1 MNSGPNEQALTPA
14 PIRSCSGSGQKTRAG
29 GRESQS
35 SSASRHSASGRRTG
49 RTCWTG
55 KEKKTRG
62 DGHVTKAVPM
72 AGVLVPPSRPR
83 LFHLRV
89 LIFFIYLCCLLHRTV
104 DWAAAAA
111 AGCLASF
118 GLDGVVVVS
127 CIEKGRPDLCLASL
141 PSPPCCG

>member
-1 MNSGPNEQALTPA
+1 M
-14 PIRSCSGSGQKTRAG
+14 
-29 GRESQS
+29 
-35 SSASRHSASGRRTG
+35 
-49 RTCWTG
+49 
-55 KEKKTRG
+55 
-62 DGHVTKAVPM
+62 TKAVPM

-89 LIFFIYLCCLLHRTV
+89 LFFLYIYLCCLLHRTV

-141 PSPPCCG
+141 PSPPVAGDNGEARDGWMDGWMMRYAEGMDSFEQFNRSRHARVDVVSLVERSA